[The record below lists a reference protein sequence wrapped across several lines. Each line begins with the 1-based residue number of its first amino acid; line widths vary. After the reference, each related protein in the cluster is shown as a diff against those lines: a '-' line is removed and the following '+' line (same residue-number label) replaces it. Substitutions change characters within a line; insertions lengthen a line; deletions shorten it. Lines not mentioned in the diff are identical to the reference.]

1 MRRGPRDKGG
11 KARTGSG
18 ILRVKRGFNPNSSS
32 LGFDVTFLLASVGG
46 LSLFSAVVSAI
57 LRVRKPKR
65 HGQGPPP
72 DAVDPVD
79 PLDAAD
85 G

>member
-1 MRRGPRDKGG
+1 MIGVGTRKGRRKDR
-11 KARTGSG
+11 RRSG

-57 LRVRKPKR
+57 LRVRKPKL
-65 HGQGPPP
+65 HG
-72 DAVDPVD
+72 DKAVAGGDVPGGQ
-79 PLDAAD
+79 A
-85 G
+85 